1 MYCVGHR
8 CRSDRTPGEAGH
20 VLRLP
25 FIFKA
30 SLLIISDTNDKHLY
44 FIWAHLCVL
53 VPSQNS
59 HCPRLLTFIFKNCV
73 RPIFLWA
80 SVWIY
85 SGSALVR
92 NVICATVG
100 KWVGCGLKYGRF
112 GRVRVSKIRPVQ
124 DYKDIS
130 DHFNP
135 LAKYQAK
142 YPTC

>member
-8 CRSDRTPGEAGH
+8 CRSDRTPREAGH

-44 FIWAHLCVL
+44 FIWAHSCVL

-59 HCPRLLTFIFKNCV
+59 HSPRWLTFIFKNCV
-73 RPIFLWA
+73 RPIFLQA

-85 SGSALVR
+85 SGSAQVR

-100 KWVGCGLKYGRF
+100 KWVGCDFKHGGF
-112 GRVRVSKIRPVQ
+112 GQVQVRKIRPVQ
-124 DYKDIS
+124 NSDLN

-135 LAKYQAK
+135 LVNYQAK
-142 YPTC
+142 NPTC